1 MIENKPP
8 KVGFVTIF
16 GNLGETRTLVEIAK
30 EYKELSGEVVFI
42 GYGSRYE
49 RLAEDVGFKVIRIK
63 LKTSEKKHKEVKERR
78 YKYHYKKAP
87 PERVFF

>member
-42 GYGSRYE
+42 GAQRFNPGVVESGRTIDIIV
-49 RLAEDVGFKVIRIK
+49 A
-63 LKTSEKKHKEVKERR
+63 TSGRR
-78 YKYHYKKAP
+78 SD
-87 PERVFF
+87 